1 MPNGPTTLC
10 PNPIQHLEEEVETW
24 PSHLSK
30 WPHVPEALGQ
40 RVVHVDHQDH
50 EGRRARH
57 LFWVS
62 HEPRCQDGAR
72 CWAWHGPSV
81 GTPHDGYPSQ
91 FAILVDGIVLN
102 ELEFHRRCCRLPDDA
117 KNDPC
122 VQNPWAREYR
132 RGAGVERHCT
142 HGYEF
147 ESVILTSQC
156 LLNRTNLLDVFCT
169 RPKTNDVLLPSTSL
183 FFFF

>member
-1 MPNGPTTLC
+1 M
-10 PNPIQHLEEEVETW
+10 ETW

-40 RVVHVDHQDH
+40 RVVHVDHQDR

-91 FAILVDGIVLN
+91 FAILVDGIVAMADGLWLN
-102 ELEFHRRCCRLPDDA
+102 ILISAKGFKRGDA
-117 KNDPC
+117 EKAMMQYLC
-122 VQNPWAREYR
+122 QI
-132 RGAGVERHCT
+132 
-142 HGYEF
+142 F
-147 ESVILTSQC
+147 
-156 LLNRTNLLDVFCT
+156 
-169 RPKTNDVLLPSTSL
+169 PKHKDAFV
-183 FFFF
+183 